1 MRERYMCYRIASFYV
16 CIASFYMYY
25 MCSAAPFHYELT
37 YQVFYSHPTKD
48 GDGHTT

>member
-25 MCSAAPFHYELT
+25 MCSAAPFYKP
-37 YQVFYSHPTKD
+37 PTVEVAYRCPTED
-48 GDGHTT
+48 GD